1 MSCGLS
7 FLGGFI
13 AGDEANALEDCGGGR
28 RNGALRRCEDTK
40 RSWTVGRVDEKR
52 KWAMSL
58 FVSLSGMVV
67 VELYELRGAS
77 IVNIHLAYQSR
88 VVAGR
93 YK

>member
-7 FLGGFI
+7 FLGGSI
-13 AGDEANALEDCGGGR
+13 AGDEANALEDCGAGR

-58 FVSLSGMVV
+58 FVSLSQAWLWLNFMSFEG
-67 VELYELRGAS
+67 LRS
-77 IVNIHLAYQSR
+77 
-88 VVAGR
+88 
-93 YK
+93 